1 MTEAHGSDVN
11 KERSDETEDIDALTQ
26 RQYRVSNIASI
37 ASTVIEVML
46 RHFDTEEAYNN
57 REGFEEN
64 LLGEMY
70 GRMIVAHMLGYDP
83 VAFAEDAK
91 AASDRIRKLVAE
103 ETEES
108 GLRPLTSG
116 SEGEEE

>member
-1 MTEAHGSDVN
+1 MS
-11 KERSDETEDIDALTQ
+11 KELSDETEDTDALTQ
-26 RQYRVSNIASI
+26 KQYRVSSI
-37 ASTVIEVML
+37 ASTVIEVLL

-70 GRMIVAHMLGYDP
+70 GRMVVAHMLGYDP
-83 VAFAEDAK
+83 VAFAEDAE
-91 AASDRIRKLVAE
+91 AASDRIRKLVE
-103 ETEES
+103 EES

-116 SEGEEE
+116 SEGEEENE

>member
-1 MTEAHGSDVN
+1 MTKEPVPEAHGSDESN
-11 KERSDETEDIDALTQ
+11 NETDALTQ
-26 RQYRVSNIASI
+26 KQYRVSNIAS
-37 ASTVIEVML
+37 TVIEVLL

-57 REGFEEN
+57 RGGFEEN

-70 GRMIVAHMLGYDP
+70 GRMVVAHMLGYDP
-83 VAFAEDAK
+83 VAFAEDAE

-103 ETEES
+103 ES
-108 GLRPLTSG
+108 GLRPSMSG

>member
-1 MTEAHGSDVN
+1 MT
-11 KERSDETEDIDALTQ
+11 KERSDESNNDTDALTQ
-26 RQYRVSNIASI
+26 KQYRVSRIAS
-37 ASTVIEVML
+37 EVVEILL

-70 GRMIVAHMLGYDP
+70 GRMVVAHMLGYDP
-83 VAFAEDAK
+83 VAFAEDAE

-103 ETEES
+103 E
-108 GLRPLTSG
+108 
-116 SEGEEE
+116 GEQE